1 LTLGQAIFLFIA
13 AAFTGALN
21 AIAGGGSFI
30 SFPALIFTG
39 VPPIPANATNNV
51 AAWTGLV
58 ASTRAYWSH
67 LDVPRRLLIPL
78 VGVGVVGGT
87 IGALLLLKT
96 PPSTFDHLL
105 PWLLFGATLL
115 FAFSQQLVGK
125 RKSSVGHNASS
136 GEMAAAC
143 AFLFVAAVYGG
154 YFGGGLG
161 IILLALLAA
170 LGMTDIHAMN
180 ALKTLLSSCINGLA
194 LVMFM
199 VARVIYWPQA
209 VVMIFGSAIG
219 GYFGA
224 HYGRR
229 LPQTW
234 VRLFVIAVGTGM
246 TIYFFVKIY
255 A

>member
-1 LTLGQAIFLFIA
+1 MTFGQAIFLFFA
-13 AAFTGALN
+13 ASLTGALN

-51 AAWTGLV
+51 ASWTGLV

-67 LDVPRRLLIPL
+67 LDVPRRMLLPL
-78 VGVGVVGGT
+78 IGVSIIGGT
-87 IGALLLLKT
+87 VGALLLLKT
-96 PPSTFDHLL
+96 PARTFDHLL
-105 PWLLFGATLL
+105 PWLLLGATLI
-115 FAFSQQLVGK
+115 FVFSPKLMGN
-125 RKSSVGHNASS
+125 RGSRVGHNASTK
-136 GEMAAAC
+136 ELAAAG
-143 AFLFVAAVYGG
+143 AFLFAVAVYGG
-154 YFGGGLG
+154 YFGGGVG
-161 IILLALLAA
+161 IVLLAMLAA

-180 ALKTLLSSCINGLA
+180 ALKTLLSSAINGMA
-194 LVMFM
+194 LVMFV

-209 VVMIFGSAIG
+209 VVMIFGGAIG

-229 LPQTW
+229 LPQAV
-234 VRLFVIAVGTGM
+234 VRVFVIVVGAGM
-246 TIYFFVKIY
+246 TIYFFLRTY

>member
-1 LTLGQAIFLFIA
+1 MFIA
-13 AAFTGALN
+13 ATLTGALN

-67 LDVPRRLLIPL
+67 LDVPKRLLIPL
-78 VGVGVVGGT
+78 VSVGIVGGT
-87 IGALLLLKT
+87 VGALLLLKT
-96 PPSTFDHLL
+96 PARTFDHLL
-105 PWLLFGATLL
+105 PWLLLGATLI
-115 FAFSQQLVGK
+115 FTFSPQLVGQQ
-125 RKSSVGHNASS
+125 KSSIGHNAST
-136 GEMAAAC
+136 GRLAGAVG
-143 AFLFVAAVYGG
+143 FLFAVSVYGG
-154 YFGGGLG
+154 YFGGGVG
-161 IILLALLAA
+161 IVLLALLAA

-180 ALKTLLSSCINGLA
+180 ALKTLVSSAINGMA
-194 LVMFM
+194 LVMFV

-229 LPQTW
+229 LPQAV
-234 VRLFVIAVGTGM
+234 VRVFVIAVGSGM
-246 TIYFFVKIY
+246 TIYFFLKTY